1 MRDRRRACSLSR
13 ANGEGQIAEIRT
25 DLPRGYYRQLPK
37 LMTGPFAGYPRIF
50 CLAWAFVAHTDS
62 LFDPEALRRFLDAYQ
77 TAQPLSIGEVW
88 AVSITL
94 RLVLVENLRRL
105 GQVILDSRQARSL
118 ANTLSDK
125 LLNTA
130 GMMADSNKVAL
141 ASYDQTT
148 YPAAFLV
155 QLVHR
160 LRDQDATMA
169 PALTWLDQQ
178 LLKQGTTAE
187 DLVRQE
193 HQRQVSSSV
202 TVRNIITSMRL
213 ISNLDWSEQFEKTS
227 LVDRAFHTT
236 DRYSLMDFATRNL
249 YRTAIEQLARGSAL
263 SELEVAHAAIKMASA
278 AQDAHTD
285 PVDRARASDP
295 GYYLIARGRM
305 GFEKAIGFK
314 PSVESWPGRMS
325 RKLGSAGY
333 VHASLILAAALLF
346 LPLWAAHLGGVGPA
360 WLGLLALLGLV
371 PAIDLSVALV
381 NQMLT
386 RGFRATLLPGLDLAM
401 GIPTAMPTLVVVPT
415 LLTSPDVIDEQIS
428 SLEIHHLASPDGE
441 LQFALLTDW
450 GDAASE
456 HMPGDEALV
465 YAAQAGIDRL
475 NALYGAAPEGPRFLL
490 FHRRRIWNPSEA
502 RWMGRE
508 RKRGLGRKR
517 AEGLTFFALFFACT
531 FRP

>member
-1 MRDRRRACSLSR
+1 MINQKSPQNLGPEIRQGFRRWIGGGLESALWIDQAPIRAELFSIERLEDHAKALAAGQAVSPQRTSGISLTRRLSDNEATLLRVRRDVAEALEGGESITAAAEWLID
-13 ANGEGQIAEIRT
+13 NFHVVEGQIAEIRT

-37 LMTGPFAGYPRIF
+37 LMTGPFTGYPRIF

-77 TAQPLSIGEVW
+77 TLEPLSIGELW

-130 GMMADSNKVAL
+130 GMMADSNKVVL
-141 ASYDQTT
+141 ASYNQTT

-178 LLKQGTTAE
+178 LLRQGTTAE

-236 DRYSLMDFATRNL
+236 DRYGLMDFATRNL

-295 GYYLIARGRM
+295 GYYLIARGRTV
-305 GFEKAIGFK
+305 FEKAIGFK
-314 PSVESWPGRMS
+314 PSLESSPGRIY
-325 RKLGSAGY
+325 RKLGIAGY

-346 LPLWAAHLGGVGPA
+346 LPLWAFGY
-360 WLGLLALLGLV
+360 
-371 PAIDLSVALV
+371 LSL
-381 NQMLT
+381 
-386 RGFRATLLPGLDLAM
+386 
-401 GIPTAMPTLVVVPT
+401 
-415 LLTSPDVIDEQIS
+415 
-428 SLEIHHLASPDGE
+428 
-441 LQFALLTDW
+441 DW
-450 GDAASE
+450 GN
-456 HMPGDEALV
+456 
-465 YAAQAGIDRL
+465 QACLIQVKTTFDV
-475 NALYGAAPEGPRFLL
+475 
-490 FHRRRIWNPSEA
+490 
-502 RWMGRE
+502 
-508 RKRGLGRKR
+508 
-517 AEGLTFFALFFACT
+517 FFAIPGKNPYRAQYSLH
-531 FRP
+531 